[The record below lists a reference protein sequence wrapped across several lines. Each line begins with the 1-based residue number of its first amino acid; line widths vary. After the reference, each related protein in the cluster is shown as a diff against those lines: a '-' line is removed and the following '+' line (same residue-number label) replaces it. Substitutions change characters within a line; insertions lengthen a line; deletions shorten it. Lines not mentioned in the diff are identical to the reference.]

1 VLAEIADSVPLPAG
15 ARCFEGISVSHS
27 RPTVPLVCHSSSYRY
42 DRGCAYCYASGD
54 NNLLSNEVLQKVLS
68 LTTPMTII
76 LNGDWC
82 CKTTLPETAHQV
94 SIATIAKRRRRRIM
108 MLRRRR
114 RGRKKRKTRRSLHR
128 HHTVERYPLRWGRP
142 LSQVT
147 TPTAISGTAL
157 LGSDPPLCGPWQIF
171 RPNYGSNV
179 MSNLAGHFPM
189 GFDVSSDV
197 DTFYDLVDTAQ
208 STPVRADGQGV

>member
-1 VLAEIADSVPLPAG
+1 MRGVAL
-15 ARCFEGISVSHS
+15 VSF
-27 RPTVPLVCHSSSYRY
+27 LCGSSSYRY
-42 DRGCAYCYASGD
+42 DWGCAYCYSSGD

-94 SIATIAKRRRRRIM
+94 RSAMIATRRRRMIM

-114 RGRKKRKTRRSLHR
+114 RRRRNSRRKDHPNRSR
-128 HHTVERYPLRWGRP
+128 SAERYPQRGKWRTNGRP
-142 LSQVT
+142 GG
-147 TPTAISGTAL
+147 PAL
-157 LGSDPPLCGPWQIF
+157 LGSDPPVCGPCQIF

-179 MSNLAGHFPM
+179 MTNLAGHFPM
-189 GFDVSSDV
+189 GFDADA
-197 DTFYDLVDTAQ
+197 DTFYDLIDTAQ
-208 STPVRADGQGV
+208 STPVSG